1 MKKIS
6 LNTAENQDYWME
18 KDILS
23 AFRQQPI
30 KNNQIQQ
37 GMSPLEI
44 ADIISDRLIDIVRQQ
59 FETTK
64 EEYLAKRK

>member
-23 AFRQQPI
+23 AYRQQTE
-30 KNNQIQQ
+30 KSNHIQQ

-44 ADIISDRLIDIVRQQ
+44 ADIVSDRLIDLVKAQ
-59 FETTK
+59 FDSVK
-64 EEYLAKRK
+64 AEYLSKNK